1 MTMPN
6 DNQPA
11 KSYIEAV
18 MARADGATKGPWAND
33 DPSWKALNDITVW
46 SPNPDVS
53 ICNMGGAISACDD
66 VSEAEQNFRNGE
78 FVAHAR
84 QDIPTLAKI
93 ALRAIEALEEA
104 VDEDCEYPEDDALA
118 LRMKAARALAD
129 INALAAKGSQ

>member
-1 MTMPN
+1 MPN
-6 DNQPA
+6 NNQPA

-84 QDIPTLAKI
+84 QDIPTLAKML
-93 ALRAIEALEEA
+93 LRAIEALESTRQCDSIGA
-104 VDEDCEYPEDDALA
+104 VIEIRTA
-118 LRMKAARALAD
+118 ALAD